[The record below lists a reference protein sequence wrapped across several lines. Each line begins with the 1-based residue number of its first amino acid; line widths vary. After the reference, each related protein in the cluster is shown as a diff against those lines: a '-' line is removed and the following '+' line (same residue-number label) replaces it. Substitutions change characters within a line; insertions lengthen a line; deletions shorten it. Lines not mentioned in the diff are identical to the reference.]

1 MAKKFTE
8 EELMKKHG
16 TNIKSAVSGF
26 GLAGVLGLIYI
37 IRYFISGNFN
47 FYFSLTFTE
56 LMLRLY
62 DKGSLPLVAA
72 IALIV
77 VFVALYIAVVL
88 LCSKKPEKLRL
99 ALGLYLADSL
109 CLIGTFLL
117 HEQNIQS
124 DFFIDAIVHL
134 FVILFLVVG
143 VKSAKVWKQ

>member
-117 HEQNIQS
+117 HGQNIQS
-124 DFFIDAIVHL
+124 DFFIDVIVHL

-143 VKSAKVWKQ
+143 MKSAKVWKQ